1 MFAKFAVIAATGIA
15 AVNAACTNPSQFPN
29 NPVTAPDTATFPTIG
44 QPFDITWDDT
54 NQGPTVTIV
63 LLSGCPSNCIVA
75 ETIVA
80 GAPNTGSYSWTPACS
95 LTADTGAEGYGIQLI
110 DDTLCEFQYSF
121 HFGLHPGT
129 CGASTTTT
137 ATSTTTTTT
146 STPTSAPTSTP
157 SSAPSSTPTSVPNG
171 KPTSSI
177 SYSVSASKSA
187 SASPSQSHSAGGGS
201 GGGSG
206 TATSSG
212 KGPSQSGQYVNGA
225 VEQTVSALGGAVAL
239 FAAALLF

>member
-137 ATSTTTTTT
+137 ATSTTTTT

>member
-137 ATSTTTTTT
+137 ATSTTTTT

-157 SSAPSSTPTSVPNG
+157 SSAPTSTPTSVPNG
-171 KPTSSI
+171 KPTSSM

-225 VEQTVSALGGAVAL
+225 VEQTVSALGGVVAL